1 MGTSYEPVFEVV
13 DARLGHCDQLILLVK
28 EGRPLEIM
36 EPYDISSTAT
46 SNDAEE
52 GAADNESGTDG
63 S

>member
-1 MGTSYEPVFEVV
+1 VG

-28 EGRPLEIM
+28 EGRPLEIL
-36 EPYDISSTAT
+36 EPYDISSTGA